1 MSSIKEQ
8 LLKAGFKPSPK
19 PEVKPKPVV
28 PKPAIKKYVPPAPK
42 IESKK
47 HTHQG
52 HRTFCENCKNI
63 LPDVEF
69 YNHRNPDVTGKW
81 ICTDCADKNWI
92 PDEVRQTAQSEA
104 ARNGIFKRAY
114 GKTFRDIPS

>member
-1 MSSIKEQ
+1 MSSLKEQ
-8 LLKAGFKPSPK
+8 LLKAGFKPTPK
-19 PEVKPKPVV
+19 PDPKPKPMV
-28 PKPAIKKYVPPAPK
+28 KKQVPPPTPV
-42 IESKK
+42 SKK
-47 HTHQG
+47 AKQPHQG
-52 HRTFCENCKNI
+52 LRNFCENCKNI
-63 LPDVEF
+63 LPDVEY

-104 ARNGIFKRAY
+104 SRNGIFKRAF

>member
-1 MSSIKEQ
+1 MSSLSLKEQ
-8 LLKAGFKPSPK
+8 LLKAGFKQTPKPAPKPK
-19 PEVKPKPVV
+19 PEAK
-28 PKPAIKKYVPPAPK
+28 KPAPPAPIPQK
-42 IESKK
+42 PK
-47 HTHQG
+47 HSHQG

-92 PDEVRQTAQSEA
+92 PDEVRTTAQSEA
-104 ARNGIFKRAY
+104 SRNGIFKRAF
-114 GKTFRDIPS
+114 GKTFRDIQS

>member
-1 MSSIKEQ
+1 MSSLKDQ

-19 PEVKPKPVV
+19 PETKPKLE
-28 PKPAIKKYVPPAPK
+28 PKKAPPPPSKPK
-42 IESKK
+42 HS
-47 HTHQG
+47 HQG

-92 PDEVRQTAQSEA
+92 PDEVRKTAQSEA
-104 ARNGIFKRAY
+104 SRNGIFKRAF
-114 GKTFRDIPS
+114 GKTIRINLS